1 MISLRMRDSPA
12 AVARIPQD
20 ARFRSVW
27 LSRTILATGL
37 AVVFGHLALGDEI
50 FLKNGHKITGTVVRE
65 DSRKVVYDEGDGEY
79 TLPRSLIERVVRS
92 PEFVVIPDNPDSHP
106 NSRPTP
112 LPELQPLSLS
122 DEATA
127 QAVQNKPLDE
137 SQLEQ
142 LDEEVLR
149 HPTDENRYRL
159 ALGYR
164 AAGAYL
170 ARAGKPDRAIEL
182 YRHALLLAP
191 NDLGLTLALG
201 YLLVT
206 EKKYSQSVDLLI
218 PAGDRFPS
226 SPDVPLLLGSAYYYT
241 ENLDRAIAEWKRSL
255 DLHADPRVQEAL
267 EKAERE
273 RQVAGSYQELR
284 DQHFLLRY
292 QGDAVRP
299 FAEEVLRTLD
309 GDFAALQADLEVY
322 PQETIVVLL
331 YPDQAFRDIT
341 RLPSWVGAENDG
353 KLRVPVSGLTSV
365 SSELA
370 RVLKHELTHSFV
382 HQATLGRCPV
392 WFNEGLAQLEENS
405 PAPAAAPQLA
415 RALANGQAMS
425 IDSLEASFLD
435 LPPDKVGIAYFESLG
450 ALQYLRDTYGML
462 EIRRLLK
469 QIATQPDLDA
479 LLQSELRLDYSA
491 LLQKVLAYIQKNYGP

>member
-1 MISLRMRDSPA
+1 MISLHMRGMSAALAHFSRNARRRNLRLGGKILA
-12 AVARIPQD
+12 AV
-20 ARFRSVW
+20 
-27 LSRTILATGL
+27 L
-37 AVVFGHLALGDEI
+37 AVLFARVARADEI
-50 FLKNGHKITGTVVRE
+50 FLKNGHKITGSVVRE
-65 DSRKVVYDEGDGEY
+65 DSRRVVYDEGDGEY
-79 TLPRSLIERVVRS
+79 TLPRSLVKRVVRS
-92 PEFVVIPDNPDSHP
+92 PEVVVESDNPEL
-106 NSRPTP
+106 PTRDRATP
-112 LPELQPLSLS
+112 MPELQPLSLT

-127 QAVQNKPLDE
+127 QAAQNKALDE
-137 SQLEQ
+137 SQLAQ

-164 AAGAYL
+164 AAGASL

-201 YLLVT
+201 YMLVT
-206 EKKYSQSVDLLI
+206 GKKYSQSVDLLV
-218 PAGDRFPS
+218 PAGDRFPR

-273 RQVAGSYQELR
+273 RQVAGSYQELH
-284 DQHFLLRY
+284 DLHFLLRY
-292 QGDAVRP
+292 QGDTLRP
-299 FAEEVLRTLD
+299 LAEEVLRTLNA
-309 GDFAALQADLEVY
+309 DFQALQADLDVY

-365 SSELA
+365 NPELA

-405 PAPAAAPQLA
+405 PAPPAAPQLA
-415 RALANGQAMS
+415 RSLANGQAMPF
-425 IDSLEASFLD
+425 DNLEASFLD
-435 LPPDKVGIAYFESLG
+435 LPADKVGIAYFESLA
-450 ALQYLRDTYGML
+450 ALQ
-462 EIRRLLK
+462 
-469 QIATQPDLDA
+469 
-479 LLQSELRLDYSA
+479 
-491 LLQKVLAYIQKNYGP
+491 